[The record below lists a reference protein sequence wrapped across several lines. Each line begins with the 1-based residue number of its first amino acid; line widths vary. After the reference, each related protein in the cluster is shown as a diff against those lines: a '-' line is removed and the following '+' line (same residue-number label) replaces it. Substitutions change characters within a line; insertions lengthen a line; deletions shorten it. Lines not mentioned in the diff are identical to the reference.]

1 MIRLGYELGV
11 GVAVDIPLRHTAVT
25 GQTQESGKTTTL
37 EALISRSGLRA
48 VAFVTKRGEGSF
60 RLQTPI
66 PVYFRE
72 PVIAPETPMWRWVE
86 SIFATLGE
94 SVGQDDQALIIQCC
108 RHVLVAEDYKQKGE
122 KKTRVVEGRTKVTTL
137 EHVAEN
143 VSTMLKHARGRDKKS
158 LTRLDAYFQ
167 IVMPQIKRMKASPE
181 LNLRPGLNVMDLED
195 LTSEMQML
203 VIRSVLEM
211 VYHGMRNVV
220 VVIPEAW
227 KFVPR
232 ARNSPV
238 RFATEMFI
246 REGLA
251 LKNVLMLDSQDLAN
265 VATEVLKSVGVW
277 ILGKQGEINEVKR
290 VVEYIPA
297 IPKIQPIE
305 IMQLGKGEFFAVFSG
320 QVKKVYV
327 QPAGMSDEHAK
338 AIAMG
343 EESADSWKQI
353 VKGLD
358 KREEADAEIQR
369 DDRGS
374 EGTGTGSAGG
384 QRRHDVPGPGG
395 ILDERDEP
403 LGDRE
408 VALDL
413 SDTAEPEEIVWKE
426 KYEALERE
434 FAELRTAIREGLT
447 SGNWLP
453 VYRVLGESP
462 VTSPSLQDV
471 DTVTP
476 QPPFKPTNGRQ
487 ESVKISSFTDAGYEM
502 LKSLLLNDPQVIA
515 ALENARPTLRITTT
529 QTVINWDGS
538 TLKGRLG
545 KLITEGFFKAPRPAA
560 DVLKE
565 CQRRGW
571 MTNNNRSNHLA
582 PYLADIVELGF
593 LTREDAGYQATPG
606 MKIEN
611 IQA

>member
-11 GVAVDIPLRHTAVT
+11 GAAVDIPLRHTAVT

-37 EALISRSGLRA
+37 EGIILRSGLRA

-181 LNLRPGLNVMDLED
+181 LKLQPGLNVMDLED

-297 IPKIQPIE
+297 IPKILPIE

-358 KREEADAEIQR
+358 KNQPA
-369 DDRGS
+369 
-374 EGTGTGSAGG
+374 
-384 QRRHDVPGPGG
+384 
-395 ILDERDEP
+395 
-403 LGDRE
+403 
-408 VALDL
+408 ALDTV
-413 SDTAEPEEIVWKE
+413 DTAEPSEEESYQELPEIAHAVFADPQPVEDDAVWKE
-426 KYEALERE
+426 KYEALELKFRSLVLLLEKHGIDTRPLARE
-434 FAELRTAIREGLT
+434 NPSIYGVLETA
-447 SGNWLP
+447 P
-453 VYRVLGESP
+453 VVR
-462 VTSPSLQDV
+462 DV

-529 QTVINWDGS
+529 QPTINWDGS
-538 TLKGRLG
+538 TLKGRLA
-545 KLITEGFFKAPRPAA
+545 KLIDEGFFKNPRPPA

-571 MTNNNRSNHLA
+571 LTSNNRSNHVAL
-582 PYLADIVELGF
+582 PLADITEMGF
-593 LTREDAGYQATPG
+593 LTKEDAGYQAAPG

>member
-1 MIRLGYELGV
+1 MIRLGNELRTGIP
-11 GVAVDIPLRHTAVT
+11 VDIPLRHTAVT

-37 EALISRSGLRA
+37 EGIILRSGLRA

-181 LNLRPGLNVMDLED
+181 LKLQPGLNVMDLED

-297 IPKIQPIE
+297 IPKILPIE

-358 KREEADAEIQR
+358 KNQPA
-369 DDRGS
+369 
-374 EGTGTGSAGG
+374 
-384 QRRHDVPGPGG
+384 
-395 ILDERDEP
+395 
-403 LGDRE
+403 
-408 VALDL
+408 ALDTV
-413 SDTAEPEEIVWKE
+413 DTAEPSEEESYQELPEIAHAVFADPQPVEDDAVWKE
-426 KYEALERE
+426 KYEALELEFRSLVLLLEKHGIDTRLLARE
-434 FAELRTAIREGLT
+434 NPSIYGVLETA
-447 SGNWLP
+447 P
-453 VYRVLGESP
+453 VVR
-462 VTSPSLQDV
+462 DV

-476 QPPFKPTNGRQ
+476 QPPFKPTNGKQLAAPLGFADWDWKEFIRQ
-487 ESVKISSFTDAGYEM
+487 LGERPEIVA
-502 LKSLLLNDPQVIA
+502 LLI
-515 ALENARPTLRITTT
+515 EKPTLRITTT
-529 QTVINWDGS
+529 QPVINWDGS
-538 TLKGRLG
+538 TLKGRLA
-545 KLITEGFFKAPRPAA
+545 KLIAEGFFKNPRPPA

-571 MTNNNRSNHLA
+571 LTSNNRSNHVAL
-582 PYLADIVELGF
+582 PLADITEMGF
-593 LTREDAGYQATPG
+593 LTKEDSGYQAAPG
-606 MKIEN
+606 MEIEN